1 MDVVHQECNRGNRIR
16 VDVLPFVLAL
26 LPQLLVE
33 LHEQERLVL
42 HVREQVIFTNEVKD
56 VRAAQAQE
64 VRESLAWLSIECVAE
79 EVTKVSDMLQ
89 YGVNTGR
96 TALRDT
102 P

>member
-42 HVREQVIFTNEVKD
+42 HVRE
-56 VRAAQAQE
+56 
-64 VRESLAWLSIECVAE
+64 
-79 EVTKVSDMLQ
+79 
-89 YGVNTGR
+89 
-96 TALRDT
+96 
-102 P
+102 